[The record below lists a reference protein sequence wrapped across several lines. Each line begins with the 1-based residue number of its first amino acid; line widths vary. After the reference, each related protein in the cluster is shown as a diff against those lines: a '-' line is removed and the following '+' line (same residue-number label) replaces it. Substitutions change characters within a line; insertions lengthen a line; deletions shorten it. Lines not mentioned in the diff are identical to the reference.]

1 MRVGAL
7 SISLSHLVA
16 TANYDPVL
24 MAGALVGAAAA
35 RGLATVAWNERPPR

>member
-16 TANYDPVL
+16 TANYDPVK
-24 MAGALVGAAAA
+24 MAGAIIGAAAA
-35 RGLATVAWNERPPR
+35 RGLATIAWNKRPPR